1 MATSKTATK
10 TAKKRRAPRRKA
22 EAGSAGL
29 EPAACVPASGVSGLA
44 ELEERIRAE
53 GGSIIGEYLDPLG
66 GEPQVFAVL
75 PIGKVEPTPFQ
86 RDLSETHHK
95 RLADVIQKTGR
106 FLDPVIA
113 ITAPKEGFWTPNGR
127 HRLEAM
133 RRLGAKSITALVIP
147 ARDVA
152 WQILALNTEKAH
164 NLKERSLE
172 VIRIYRGLLEEDG
185 SKAED
190 GFAFYLEDPALVTI
204 GVCYEQNPRFAGGAY
219 HPVLR
224 RVETF
229 TDEPISKAIKEH
241 ERLAKKTLEVESK
254 VAEVIARLRE
264 RGLTSPYLRSFV
276 VARINPLRFHKGEPP
291 SADEVLGT
299 MLARAAKFNVEKVKQ
314 EDVARAGG
322 GAPDEE

>member
-1 MATSKTATK
+1 MATTKTATK
-10 TAKKRRAPRRKA
+10 AAKKRRAPRRKA

-29 EPAACVPASGVSGLA
+29 DPQACVPEGGVPGA
-44 ELEERIRAE
+44 HALEERIRAE
-53 GGSIIGEYLDPLG
+53 GGTIIGDYVDPLG
-66 GEPQVFAVL
+66 GEPQVFAIL

-86 RDLSETHHK
+86 RDLSDTHHK
-95 RLADVIQKTGR
+95 RLADVISKTGR

-133 RRLGAKSITALVIP
+133 RRLGAKAITALVVP
-147 ARDVA
+147 AREVA

-185 SKAED
+185 SRPED
-190 GFAFYLEDPALVTI
+190 GFAFYLEDPALVTM
-204 GVCYEQNPRFAGGAY
+204 GACYEENPRFAGGAY

-229 TDEPISKAIKEH
+229 SGDPIADAINEH
-241 ERLAKKTLEVESK
+241 ERLAKKTLTLEARVT
-254 VAEVIARLRE
+254 EVIARLRE

-291 SADEVLGT
+291 SADDVLDT
-299 MLARAAKFNVEKVKQ
+299 MLARATKFNVEKVRQ

-322 GAPDEE
+322 APDEE